1 MNGSWA
7 GALIDVVRAVELL
20 SLLVIVG
27 VAGQRWWRTREHSTL
42 WVIVAFGSLAVILGT
57 GMWSGEDG
65 DPPRPV
71 ETLTLI
77 LLVCFPYLLVCF
89 AHAVGSVRRWGLHVS
104 TGLVVC
110 EVVATL
116 LLPPLPEAAGDRPL
130 WLGLYIVLLLTGWSV
145 HSGIASWGLFTAGRG
160 QPTVVRRRAR
170 MLGSGA
176 LVLTA
181 ALILSGA
188 SPDPSPAA
196 RVAVTLL
203 GLAGIL
209 LFLLSFALPKSLRLL
224 WRQPETDSLARAQV
238 QLLAAVSP
246 TDIAEVLVPVAAG
259 LMGGGAAMVGPDGT
273 VLCAHAV
280 DPQDITAAMTASVAQ
295 DLTLSDDTGYAM
307 AEPLAQSMSDSEAES
322 VAARQTA
329 SGLIVLSMRHA
340 RLVVK
345 SAGLTP
351 FIGASELRLLG
362 YVGYLADTAWERLE
376 LFASERA
383 ARAEL
388 EVARDQAM
396 EANRLKSEFLANMS
410 HEIRTPMNGVIGMAT
425 LLLGADLPAEQ
436 REQVDAIC
444 SSAHTLLAVIDDI
457 LDFSKIEAGRLDVET
472 IDLDLRVV
480 VDEAVTVLAGS
491 AQAKGLELTAWVD
504 PDVPP
509 MLRGDPTRVRQILI
523 NLLGNAIKFTSAGDI
538 ELSVRPGAAPAGLGA
553 STAAN
558 GAPTEIAQRDRQGG
572 DPPQDSAW
580 VELTVRDT
588 GIGMD
593 TATLERV
600 FEGFSQADTSTTR
613 RYGGTGLGLSIS
625 RQLALLMGGAL
636 SATSTPGVGSTFT
649 LRLPFAPSAS
659 RPARGGDHGLVG
671 LRVLVVD
678 DNATNRRVMLK
689 MLASAGALPASAAGA
704 SEALDI
710 LRAAVA
716 HQPYQVALLDL
727 NMPDV
732 DGITLARAIK
742 DDPTL
747 ASTHLLLLTSSGQ
760 PGNTQDAVEAGI
772 DGYLTKPI
780 RFAQLHQH
788 LRTYRQPA
796 PATPPPTTGT
806 VGSAAAGAAAGTGD
820 ETTGIGR
827 LPGPGARGGLRLLLA
842 EDNLINQKVAQGILQ
857 RLGHTVHVVSD
868 GAAALEALAEVHFD
882 AVLMDC
888 QMPVMDGY
896 TATRQLRQAER
907 ENDRPHMPVIAL
919 TASAMVEDRQRCLD
933 AGMDDYVSKPLEPDT
948 LASTLDHW
956 TGTSGTAR
964 TARTGTARTGTDGQ
978 DTGAQDTGG
987 VATDAGEPA
996 VSGQVFRTLLRRM
1009 GNAES
1014 DPDVRR
1020 ELIDT
1025 YISMVPA
1032 KVDELLTRLRDHDC
1046 DGVMTLAHHLCTSC
1060 ETFGAIHLAELLRQ
1074 AEATARTHPEDL
1086 DEMAGPLQRE
1096 HDRVLA
1102 ELTAL
1107 RP

>member
-1 MNGSWA
+1 MGGSWV
-7 GALIDVVRAVELL
+7 GVLVDVVRVVELL
-20 SLLVIVG
+20 SVVVVLV
-27 VAGQRWWRTREHSTL
+27 VAGHGWWRRRERSTL
-42 WVIVAFGSLAVILGT
+42 YVVLAFGSLALILGV
-57 GMWSGEDG
+57 GMWSRNDA

-71 ETLTLI
+71 ETLTLV

-89 AHAVGSVRRWGLHVS
+89 AHAVGAVRRWAMHAS
-104 TGLVVC
+104 TGLVAC

-116 LLPPLPEAAGDRPL
+116 VLPPLPRVPGDRPL

-170 MLGSGA
+170 MLGAGA

-188 SPDPSPAA
+188 SAAPGPAA
-196 RVAVTLL
+196 KVAVTAL
-203 GLAGIL
+203 GLVGML
-209 LFLLSFALPKSLRLL
+209 LFLLSFALPNSLRLL
-224 WRQPETDSLARAQV
+224 WRQGETDSLARAQV

-246 TDIAEVLVPVAAG
+246 SDIAEVLVPVAAR
-259 LMGGGAAMVGPDGT
+259 LMGGGAAMVDADGT
-273 VLCAHAV
+273 VLCARSV
-280 DPQDITAAMTASVAQ
+280 DPRDITAALTAATAQ
-295 DLTLSDDTGYAM
+295 DLMLSSDTGFAV
-307 AEPLAQSMSDSEAES
+307 AEP
-322 VAARQTA
+322 VTARQTA

-345 SAGLTP
+345 STGLTP

-396 EANRLKSEFLANMS
+396 AASRLKSEFLANMS

-436 REQVDAIC
+436 REQVEAIC
-444 SSAHTLLAVIDDI
+444 SSAHALLAVIDDI

-472 IDLDLRVV
+472 VDLDLRVV
-480 VDEAVTVLAGS
+480 VDEAVTVLAAS

-504 PDVPP
+504 PEVPA

-523 NLLGNAIKFTSAGDI
+523 NLLGNAIKFTPAGDV
-538 ELSVRPGAAPAGLGA
+538 ELSVRPGAAEPAAPAGRGA
-553 STAAN
+553 AAAGDRAETAGVPD
-558 GAPTEIAQRDRQGG
+558 GAEP
-572 DPPQDSAW
+572 AW

-593 TATLERV
+593 DATLERV

-636 SATSTPGVGSTFT
+636 SATSTPGVGSSFT
-649 LRLPFAPSAS
+649 LRLPFSSSAS
-659 RPARGGDHGLVG
+659 RPARGGDQGLAG

-689 MLASAGALPASAAGA
+689 MLASSGALPASAAGA

-747 ASTHLLLLTSSGQ
+747 AATHLLLLTSSGQ
-760 PGNTQDAVEAGI
+760 PGNTRDAVEAGI

-780 RFAQLHQH
+780 RFAQLHLH
-788 LRTYRQPA
+788 LRDYRRQTAPA
-796 PATPPPTTGT
+796 PAGT
-806 VGSAAAGAAAGTGD
+806 AGPVVGSGAGSGGEETAA
-820 ETTGIGR
+820 IGR
-827 LPGPGARGGLRLLLA
+827 LPGPGTGAGLRLLLA

-857 RLGHTVHVVSD
+857 HLGHTVHVVGD
-868 GAAALEALAEVHFD
+868 GAAALEALAAGDFD

-907 ENDRPHMPVIAL
+907 ENGSPHMPVIAL

-933 AGMDDYVSKPLEPDT
+933 AGMDDYVSKPLEPDM
-948 LASTLDHW
+948 LARTLDRW
-956 TGTSGTAR
+956 AATGTP
-964 TARTGTARTGTDGQ
+964 D
-978 DTGAQDTGG
+978 DEGA
-987 VATDAGEPA
+987 EPA
-996 VSGQVFRTLLRRM
+996 VSDEVFRTLLRRM
-1009 GNAES
+1009 GNGEQDA
-1014 DPDVRR
+1014 DVRR
-1020 ELIDT
+1020 DLVDT
-1025 YISMVPA
+1025 YLATVPG
-1032 KVDELLTRLRDHDC
+1032 KVDELLARLRDHDC
-1046 DGVMTLAHHLCTSC
+1046 DGVMTLAHHLCASC
-1060 ETFGAIHLAELLRQ
+1060 ATFGAIHLSELLRQ
-1074 AEATARTHPEDL
+1074 AEATARTNPEHL
-1086 DEMAGPLQRE
+1086 DDIAVPLQRE
-1096 HDRVLA
+1096 HQRVLA
-1102 ELTAL
+1102 ELTTL
-1107 RP
+1107 RT